1 MNQNPAFSS
10 PINPIYLEG
19 PVLSLKEAVFLWSWR
34 VSIVL
39 LVVLILVLA
48 WLVAFGNLFRS
59 GSDLG
64 YNLGLAGGLMM
75 LSMLL
80 YPLRKRIRFFDRLG
94 RMESWFRYHMF
105 MGIAGPTLILFHS
118 TFKVGSMNGSVALYS
133 MLLVALS
140 GVIGR
145 FVYRHIHRG
154 LYGKE
159 LTLAGAENILNWSQ
173 ESVGSVFSM
182 RPDIEQRLKEFQAY
196 ANARLDSIPQRLW
209 RFMSLRHKGKVLS
222 RQIRHDLKKTMSAE
236 AKKNKWGRGQL
247 RLNFVIAKQQVDDF
261 VMAVIQYAQ
270 LGSWTRLFSLWHVAH
285 VPFLYLLLFS
295 GIAHVIAVHLY

>member
-1 MNQNPAFSS
+1 MSQNLPFSS
-10 PINPIYLEG
+10 PINPAYLERQ
-19 PVLSLKEAVFLWSWR
+19 VLPLKEAVLLWSWR
-34 VSIVL
+34 VSIFL

-118 TFKVGSMNGSVALYS
+118 TFKIGSMNGSIALYS

-159 LTLAGAENILNWSQ
+159 LTLASAENLLNWSQ
-173 ESVGSVFSM
+173 ESVGSVFSL
-182 RPDIEQRLKEFQAY
+182 RPDIEQRLKEFQGY
-196 ANARLDSIPQRLW
+196 ANAKFDSMAQRLW
-209 RFMSLRHKGKVLS
+209 RFMTLRHKGKVLA
-222 RQIRHDLKKTMSAE
+222 RHIRHDLKKALSVE
-236 AKKNKWGRGQL
+236 AKKHKWRRGQL
-247 RLNFVIAKQQVDDF
+247 RLNYVIAKQQVDDY
-261 VMAVIQYAQ
+261 VNSIIQCAQ
-270 LGSWTRLFSLWHVAH
+270 LSSWTKLFSLWHIAH
-285 VPFLYLLLFS
+285 VPFIYLLLFS

>member
-1 MNQNPAFSS
+1 MSQNPPFTT
-10 PINPIYLEG
+10 PINSLYLEKD
-19 PVLSLKEAVFLWSWR
+19 VLPLKEMILLWSWR
-34 VSIVL
+34 VSIFL
-39 LVVLILVLA
+39 LIVLILVLA
-48 WLVAFGNLFRS
+48 WFVAFGNLYRS

-80 YPLRKRIRFFDRLG
+80 YPLRKRVRFLDRLG

-118 TFKVGSMNGSVALYS
+118 TFKIGSMNGSVALYS

-140 GVIGR
+140 GVVGR

-173 ESVGSVFSM
+173 ESVGSVFSL
-182 RPDIEQRLKEFQAY
+182 RPDIEQRLKDFHKLS
-196 ANARLDSIPQRLW
+196 NAKLDTLPRRAW
-209 RFMSLRHKGKVLS
+209 RFMSLRHKGKTLS
-222 RQIRHDLKKTMSAE
+222 RQIRHDLKKTMSTE

-247 RLNFVIAKQQVDDF
+247 RLNYVIAKQQVDEYI
-261 VMAVIQYAQ
+261 MAVIQCAQ
-270 LGSWTRLFSLWHVAH
+270 LGSWIRLFSLWHIAH
-285 VPFLYLLLFS
+285 VPFIYLLLFS
-295 GIAHVIAVHLY
+295 GIAHVVAVHLY